1 MEELP
6 PLRVLPNGVLIPT
19 EEFLIAIHDRI
30 IDYRKEFGREDTRA
44 IRDRGVLQH
53 LCDMLA
59 DRPHKYSKNSV
70 KDTLYVATETF
81 YNIACQHPFH
91 DGNKSTAYVSA
102 VVLIYANSYANAIS
116 ENDLHFGLYEDK
128 WLLGAPK
135 DAETITRLAEA
146 GQDDKELKRLIKE
159 FLQKNV

>member
-6 PLRVLPNGVLIPT
+6 TLRVLPNGVLIPT

-44 IRDRGVLQH
+44 LRDRGVLQH

-59 DRPHKYSKNSV
+59 DRPHKYSNDAV
-70 KDTLYVATETF
+70 RDTLYVATETF

-102 VVLIYANSYANAIS
+102 LVLIYANSYANAINGK
-116 ENDLHFGLYEDK
+116 ELHFGLYEDK

-135 DAETITRLAEA
+135 EAETITRLAEA

-159 FLQKNV
+159 FLQKSV